1 MPRIIYTPSAYRHAK
16 RADPIA
22 WSMHRPG
29 SLVVITVTRRA

>member
-1 MPRIIYTPSAYRHAK
+1 MPSLIYTPSTYRHAK

-29 SLVVITVTRRA
+29 SIVVITVMRKA